1 MSDTAIFITLSL
13 DELSSNGQLP
23 GDLRSLRNLTTNDER
38 VIHLEV
44 ISDAP
49 LPEKTATMLHA
60 AGALV
65 TTLPAASDSSAAL
78 VGGLMAR
85 LHEFICAYSHV
96 SQFILA
102 GSDSDRL
109 STPAS
114 FLQRA
119 GYYVIVAGS
128 DRGRLDSLR
137 LVTDDL
143 SVWTGR
149 PPKREDNTPQLD
161 PYEVLVDEVT
171 RGREKGQRVLLTSL
185 KQRMRRRMRRFDET
199 RMKDQEGRP
208 MRKFKDFIADA
219 ASRNL
224 IQLIENG
231 NRSHVLLPGEDIP
244 EETDE
249 EETTTEEQTPRKSR
263 NSGRNRRNND
273 RDDDSDDTS
282 SSDNRSDNRSHK
294 RRDDDSDDSD
304 SDPLLDAVDMVDG
317 DQVDS
322 VEEAEQD
329 IPELSETDFDVGS
342 VNEDA
347 PAPPTEFMEILE
359 NAIPGKG
366 LTLTELLKMIAEKKA
381 KEEIKASNREICDML
396 QNAFYNELLEP
407 INEDQPSRFVIVDDW
422 KGIIDFL

>member
-1 MSDTAIFITLSL
+1 MSDTAIFITLSI

-38 VIHLEV
+38 VVHLEV
-44 ISDAP
+44 ICDAP
-49 LPEKTATMLHA
+49 LPEKTATLLHSS
-60 AGALV
+60 GALV
-65 TTLPAASDSSAAL
+65 TTLPAASDNAAAL

-85 LHEFICAYSHV
+85 LHEFICAYAHV

-109 STPAS
+109 SSPAA

-119 GYYVIVAGS
+119 GYYVIVAGT

-143 SVWTGR
+143 SVWSGR
-149 PPKREDNTPQLD
+149 PAKREDNSNSSSSSNNSAPQLD

-199 RMKDQEGRP
+199 RMKDQDGRP

-219 ASRNL
+219 ANRNL
-224 IQLIENG
+224 IQLIDNG
-231 NRSHVLLPGEDIP
+231 NRSHVLLPGEEIP
-244 EETDE
+244 EETEE
-249 EETTTEEQTPRKSR
+249 EETIIEEQAPRKSR
-263 NSGRNRRNND
+263 NSGRTPNED
-273 RDDDSDDTS
+273 RDDDSDQGE
-282 SSDNRSDNRSHK
+282 
-294 RRDDDSDDSD
+294 
-304 SDPLLDAVDMVDG
+304 SDPLLDSIDMIEAD
-317 DQVDS
+317 DRS
-322 VEEAEQD
+322 ETEPEEEEEQD
-329 IPELSETDFDVGS
+329 LPKLGEEDFDVGS

-347 PAPPTEFMEILE
+347 PAPPKEFMEILE
-359 NAIPGKG
+359 KAVPDTGWTLPEILNA
-366 LTLTELLKMIAEKKA
+366 LSEMKA
-381 KEEIKASNREICDML
+381 KEEIHATNREIQEML
-396 QNAFYNELLEP
+396 QHAFYNELLEP
-407 INEDQPSRFVIVDDW
+407 ANEDQPTRFLIVDDW